1 MESLP
6 ACSRSLPSRPAFR
19 SRPGSPFPWRR
30 LLLNLLRAE
39 RRARAPD
46 PQAAVAQAQVRME
59 ARLGTGGSLP
69 AETAAWLQNGG
80 LGRGGGPDRRPGD
93 PGGGEVHGA
102 EHPRA
107 SAAARESFTHDAG
120 DLEDRWAWGV
130 TENGGACEAKVT
142 VRPPASPCPAAAA
155 PWRLQG
161 LTAPGLELRRG
172 RAHRGLPRPREAEV
186 TVAGPG
192 GGPSP
197 QRRPA
202 LGVGDIG
209 RASGWWRQ
217 RGTRREG
224 RAASGGRALLSEAV
238 PEAPTSGAF
247 GPPGRG
253 SPRAP

>member
-6 ACSRSLPSRPAFR
+6 ACSRTLPSRPVFR
-19 SRPGSPFPWRR
+19 SRPPCRPCSRPGSPFPWRR

-46 PQAAVAQAQVRME
+46 PQAAVAKAQVRME

-120 DLEDRWAWGV
+120 DLEDRGASRKTGVPARPRSQCGGRCALAPPGLDRPWARAPQ
-130 TENGGACEAKVT
+130 GA
-142 VRPPASPCPAAAA
+142 RPPGPPPAQGGRGHGRGPGRRPLAPAPARSGCRRHRSRLWVAAAER
-155 PWRLQG
+155 P
-161 LTAPGLELRRG
+161 PDG
-172 RAHRGLPRPREAEV
+172 RVG
-186 TVAGPG
+186 
-192 GGPSP
+192 
-197 QRRPA
+197 RPA
-202 LGVGDIG
+202 
-209 RASGWWRQ
+209 
-217 RGTRREG
+217 
-224 RAASGGRALLSEAV
+224 EAV

-247 GPPGRG
+247 GPSGRG